1 MNRRYTLISLI
12 AWATMAFAQQPNPR
26 LSQLDDYLQKQKG
39 NVNVDSIRHIFAS
52 VSKEAS
58 DSYRYESHKG
68 GADTIKY
75 ELAFRYDGNGDH
87 RSPIREVARFL
98 CSGTQGEYYHGRKN
112 LMSDNEMKAIEVS
125 PLTVSKQ
132 MVAPLS
138 GQGQNPRLRQLAS
151 PSSVTTRPS
160 SSELGR
166 LSLLRQ
172 LEDYLQEQGLI
183 KMVDRKPSAS
193 KTKKRHNKGGQLTTP
208 PKQAVIDSIRTVF
221 TDLSKEAMES
231 HQYENHDDGTDTIEY
246 ALVFSDTE
254 AVNFT
259 YKKNAANQAKGLY
272 THTYEREEVKTSDA
286 IAAKQWRIDIRS
298 MNTMRYGSRM
308 VTPDFYLELRGDTLC
323 SYLPY
328 LGQARVSPMFSP
340 AIGLNFEKPV
350 LSYKESQPKSKK
362 YTQIDIDVKTQEDT
376 YHYVIQLYDSGEA
389 YIRVRSMNRDAI
401 SFDGTLVTSN

>member
-1 MNRRYTLISLI
+1 MNRRYTLIILV
-12 AWATMAFAQQPNPR
+12 AWATMAFAQQSNPR
-26 LSQLDDYLQKQKG
+26 LSQLDGYLQKQRD
-39 NVNVDSIRHIFAS
+39 NVIADSIRHIFAS
-52 VSKEAS
+52 VSKDAS
-58 DSYRYESHKG
+58 DSYRYEYHMG
-68 GADTIKY
+68 DADTIKY
-75 ELAFRYDGNGDH
+75 ELAFRSNDNNGH
-87 RSPIREVARFL
+87 RGPIREMARFY
-98 CSGTQGEYYHGRKN
+98 SNGTQAEYHHGCRDSKAPSN
-112 LMSDNEMKAIEVS
+112 SGMKTIDVADLMVTRSTAS
-125 PLTVSKQ
+125 T
-132 MVAPLS
+132 AT
-138 GQGQNPRLRQLAS
+138 GQPHQR
-151 PSSVTTRPS
+151 
-160 SSELGR
+160 
-166 LSLLRQ
+166 LRQ

-183 KMVDRKPSAS
+183 KMVDRKPNAS

-208 PKQAVIDSIRTVF
+208 PSQAILDSIRTVF

-231 HQYENHDDGTDTIEY
+231 HQYEKHAYGTDTIEY

-286 IAAKQWRIDIRS
+286 IAAKKWRIDIRS

-328 LGQARVSPMFSP
+328 LGQARVSPMLSP

-362 YTQIDIDVKTQEDT
+362 YTQIDIDVRTQEDN

-389 YIRVRSMNRDAI
+389 YIRVRSLNRDPI
-401 SFDGTLVTSN
+401 SFDGTMTASQ

>member
-1 MNRRYTLISLI
+1 
-12 AWATMAFAQQPNPR
+12 
-26 LSQLDDYLQKQKG
+26 
-39 NVNVDSIRHIFAS
+39 
-52 VSKEAS
+52 
-58 DSYRYESHKG
+58 
-68 GADTIKY
+68 
-75 ELAFRYDGNGDH
+75 
-87 RSPIREVARFL
+87 
-98 CSGTQGEYYHGRKN
+98 
-112 LMSDNEMKAIEVS
+112 
-125 PLTVSKQ
+125 
-132 MVAPLS
+132 
-138 GQGQNPRLRQLAS
+138 
-151 PSSVTTRPS
+151 
-160 SSELGR
+160 
-166 LSLLRQ
+166 
-172 LEDYLQEQGLI
+172 
-183 KMVDRKPSAS
+183 MVDRKPSAS

-231 HQYENHDDGTDTIEY
+231 HQYEKHAYDTDTIEY

-362 YTQIDIDVKTQEDT
+362 YTQIDIDVRTQEDN

-389 YIRVRSMNRDAI
+389 YIRVRSLNRDPI
-401 SFDGTLVTSN
+401 SFDGTMATSY

>member
-12 AWATMAFAQQPNPR
+12 VWATMAFAQQPNPR

-39 NVNVDSIRHIFAS
+39 NVNVDSIRHIFAI

-138 GQGQNPRLRQLAS
+138 GQGQNPRLRQL
-151 PSSVTTRPS
+151 
-160 SSELGR
+160 EN
-166 LSLLRQ
+166 
-172 LEDYLQEQGLI
+172 YLQDQGLI
-183 KMVDRKPSAS
+183 KMTDHKPNAS

-231 HQYENHDDGTDTIEY
+231 HQYEKHADGTDTIEY

-286 IAAKQWRIDIRS
+286 IAAKKWRIDIRS

-389 YIRVRSMNRDAI
+389 YIRVRSLNRDPI
-401 SFDGTLVTSN
+401 SFDGTMTTSQ

>member
-26 LSQLDDYLQKQKG
+26 LSQLDDYLQKQRG

-58 DSYRYESHKG
+58 DSYRYEFHKG

-138 GQGQNPRLRQLAS
+138 GQGQNPRLRQL
-151 PSSVTTRPS
+151 
-160 SSELGR
+160 
-166 LSLLRQ
+166 
-172 LEDYLQEQGLI
+172 EDYLQEQGLI
-183 KMVDRKPSAS
+183 KMVDRKPNAS

-208 PKQAVIDSIRTVF
+208 PKQAVIDSIRTAF

-231 HQYENHDDGTDTIEY
+231 HQYEKHADGTDTIEY

-272 THTYEREEVKTSDA
+272 THTYEREEVKTTDA
-286 IAAKQWRIDIRS
+286 IAAKKWRIDIRS

-328 LGQARVSPMFSP
+328 LGQARVSPMLSP
-340 AIGLNFEKPV
+340 SIGLNFEKPV

-362 YTQIDIDVKTQEDT
+362 YTQIDIDVRTQEDN

-401 SFDGTLVTSN
+401 SFDGTMTTSQ

>member
-1 MNRRYTLISLI
+1 MNRRYTLISLVV
-12 AWATMAFAQQPNPR
+12 WATMAFAQQPNPR
-26 LSQLDDYLQKQKG
+26 LSQLDDYLQKQRG

-138 GQGQNPRLRQLAS
+138 GQGQNPRLRQL
-151 PSSVTTRPS
+151 
-160 SSELGR
+160 EN
-166 LSLLRQ
+166 
-172 LEDYLQEQGLI
+172 YLQDQGLI
-183 KMVDRKPSAS
+183 KMTDHKPNAS

-231 HQYENHDDGTDTIEY
+231 HQYEKHAYGTDTIEY

-286 IAAKQWRIDIRS
+286 IAAKKWRIDIRS

-328 LGQARVSPMFSP
+328 LGQARVSPMLSP
-340 AIGLNFEKPV
+340 SIGLNFEKPV

-362 YTQIDIDVKTQEDT
+362 YTQIDIDVRTQEDN

-389 YIRVRSMNRDAI
+389 YIRVRSLNRDPI
-401 SFDGTLVTSN
+401 SFDGTMTTSQ

>member
-1 MNRRYTLISLI
+1 
-12 AWATMAFAQQPNPR
+12 MAFAQQPNPR
-26 LSQLDDYLQKQKG
+26 LSQLDDYLQKQRG

-138 GQGQNPRLRQLAS
+138 GQGQNPRLRQL
-151 PSSVTTRPS
+151 
-160 SSELGR
+160 EN
-166 LSLLRQ
+166 
-172 LEDYLQEQGLI
+172 YLQDQGLI
-183 KMVDRKPSAS
+183 KMVDRKPNAS
-193 KTKKRHNKGGQLTTP
+193 KTKKRHNKGGLLTTP

-362 YTQIDIDVKTQEDT
+362 YTQIDIDVSTQEDN

-389 YIRVRSMNRDAI
+389 YIRVRSLNRDPI
-401 SFDGTLVTSN
+401 SFDGTMATSY

>member
-1 MNRRYTLISLI
+1 MNRRYTLISLVV
-12 AWATMAFAQQPNPR
+12 WATMAFAQQPNPR
-26 LSQLDDYLQKQKG
+26 LSQLDDYLQKQRG

-98 CSGTQGEYYHGRKN
+98 CSGTQGEYYHGGKN

-132 MVAPLS
+132 MVTPLS
-138 GQGQNPRLRQLAS
+138 GQGQNPRLRQL
-151 PSSVTTRPS
+151 
-160 SSELGR
+160 EN
-166 LSLLRQ
+166 
-172 LEDYLQEQGLI
+172 YLQDQGLI
-183 KMVDRKPSAS
+183 KMVDRKPNAS

-231 HQYENHDDGTDTIEY
+231 HQYEKHAYDTDTIEY

-286 IAAKQWRIDIRS
+286 IAAKKWRIDIRS

>member
-1 MNRRYTLISLI
+1 MNRRYTLISLVV
-12 AWATMAFAQQPNPR
+12 WATMAFAQQPNPR

-39 NVNVDSIRHIFAS
+39 NVNVDSIRHIFAI

-87 RSPIREVARFL
+87 RSPIREAARFL
-98 CSGTQGEYYHGRKN
+98 CSGTQGEYYHGGKN

-138 GQGQNPRLRQLAS
+138 GQGQNPRLRQL
-151 PSSVTTRPS
+151 
-160 SSELGR
+160 
-166 LSLLRQ
+166 
-172 LEDYLQEQGLI
+172 EDYLQEQGLI
-183 KMVDRKPSAS
+183 KMVDRKPNAS

-208 PKQAVIDSIRTVF
+208 PKQAVIDSIRTAF

-231 HQYENHDDGTDTIEY
+231 HQYEKHADGTDTIEY

-272 THTYEREEVKTSDA
+272 THTYEREEVKTTDA
-286 IAAKQWRIDIRS
+286 IAAKKWRIDIRS

-328 LGQARVSPMFSP
+328 LGQARVSPMLSP
-340 AIGLNFEKPV
+340 SIGLNFEKPV

-362 YTQIDIDVKTQEDT
+362 YTQIDIDVRTQEDN

-389 YIRVRSMNRDAI
+389 YIRVRSLNRDPI
-401 SFDGTLVTSN
+401 SFDGTMTTSQ

>member
-1 MNRRYTLISLI
+1 MNRRYTLISLVV
-12 AWATMAFAQQPNPR
+12 WATMAFAQQPNPR

-98 CSGTQGEYYHGRKN
+98 CSGTQGEYYHGGKN

-132 MVAPLS
+132 MVTPLS
-138 GQGQNPRLRQLAS
+138 GQGQNPRLRQL
-151 PSSVTTRPS
+151 
-160 SSELGR
+160 
-166 LSLLRQ
+166 
-172 LEDYLQEQGLI
+172 EDYLQELGLI
-183 KMVDRKPSAS
+183 KMVDRKPNAS

-231 HQYENHDDGTDTIEY
+231 HQYEKHAYDTDTIEY

-272 THTYEREEVKTSDA
+272 THTYEREEVKTTDA
-286 IAAKQWRIDIRS
+286 IAAKKWRIDIRS

-328 LGQARVSPMFSP
+328 LGQARVSPMLSP
-340 AIGLNFEKPV
+340 SIGLNFEKPV

-362 YTQIDIDVKTQEDT
+362 YTQIDIDVRTQEDN

-389 YIRVRSMNRDAI
+389 YIRVRSLNRDPI
-401 SFDGTLVTSN
+401 SFDGTMTTSQ

>member
-1 MNRRYTLISLI
+1 MNRRYTLISLVV
-12 AWATMAFAQQPNPR
+12 WATMAFAQQPNPR
-26 LSQLDDYLQKQKG
+26 LSQLDDYLQRQRG
-39 NVNVDSIRHIFAS
+39 YVNVDSIRHIFAS

-75 ELAFRYDGNGDH
+75 ELAFRYDGNGDY

-112 LMSDNEMKAIEVS
+112 LMSDNEMKTIEVS

-138 GQGQNPRLRQLAS
+138 GQGQNPRLRQL
-151 PSSVTTRPS
+151 
-160 SSELGR
+160 
-166 LSLLRQ
+166 
-172 LEDYLQEQGLI
+172 EDYLQEQGLI
-183 KMVDRKPSAS
+183 KMVDRKPNAS

-231 HQYENHDDGTDTIEY
+231 HQYEKHAYDTDTIEY

-286 IAAKQWRIDIRS
+286 IAAKKWRIDIRS

-362 YTQIDIDVKTQEDT
+362 YTQIDIDVRTQEDN

-389 YIRVRSMNRDAI
+389 YIRVRSLNRDPI
-401 SFDGTLVTSN
+401 SFDGTMTTSQ

>member
-1 MNRRYTLISLI
+1 MNRRYTFISLV

-98 CSGTQGEYYHGRKN
+98 CNGTQGEYYHGRKN

-138 GQGQNPRLRQLAS
+138 GQGQNPRLRQL
-151 PSSVTTRPS
+151 
-160 SSELGR
+160 
-166 LSLLRQ
+166 
-172 LEDYLQEQGLI
+172 EDYLQEQGLI
-183 KMVDRKPSAS
+183 KMVDRKPNAS

-208 PKQAVIDSIRTVF
+208 PKQAVIDSIRTAF

-231 HQYENHDDGTDTIEY
+231 HQYEKHADGTDTIEY

-286 IAAKQWRIDIRS
+286 IAAKKWRIDIRS

-328 LGQARVSPMFSP
+328 LGQARVSPMLSP

-362 YTQIDIDVKTQEDT
+362 YTQIDIDVRTQEDN

-389 YIRVRSMNRDAI
+389 YIRVRSLNRDPI
-401 SFDGTLVTSN
+401 SFDGTMTTSQ

>member
-138 GQGQNPRLRQLAS
+138 GQGQNPRLRQL
-151 PSSVTTRPS
+151 
-160 SSELGR
+160 
-166 LSLLRQ
+166 
-172 LEDYLQEQGLI
+172 EDYLQEQGLI
-183 KMVDRKPSAS
+183 KMVDRRPNAS

-231 HQYENHDDGTDTIEY
+231 HQYEKHAYDTDTIEY

-286 IAAKQWRIDIRS
+286 IAAKKWRIDIRS

-401 SFDGTLVTSN
+401 SFDGTIVTSN

>member
-1 MNRRYTLISLI
+1 MNRRYTLISLVV
-12 AWATMAFAQQPNPR
+12 WATMAFAQQPNPR
-26 LSQLDDYLQKQKG
+26 LSQLDDYLQKQRG

-138 GQGQNPRLRQLAS
+138 GQGQNPRLRQL
-151 PSSVTTRPS
+151 
-160 SSELGR
+160 
-166 LSLLRQ
+166 
-172 LEDYLQEQGLI
+172 EDYLQEQGLI
-183 KMVDRKPSAS
+183 KMVDRKPNAS

-231 HQYENHDDGTDTIEY
+231 HQYEKHAYDTDTIEY

-272 THTYEREEVKTSDA
+272 THTYEREEVKTTDA
-286 IAAKQWRIDIRS
+286 IAAKKWRIDIRS

-362 YTQIDIDVKTQEDT
+362 YTQIDIDVRTQEDN

-401 SFDGTLVTSN
+401 SFDGTMATSY